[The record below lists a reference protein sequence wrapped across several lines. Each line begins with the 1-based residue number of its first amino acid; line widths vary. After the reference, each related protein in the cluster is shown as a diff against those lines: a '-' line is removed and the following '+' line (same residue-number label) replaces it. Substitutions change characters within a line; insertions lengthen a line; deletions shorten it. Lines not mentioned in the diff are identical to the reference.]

1 MVTTNWLYIGN
12 FGSQINPS
20 STTIVTQTEANA
32 LNGWTAQGSGELA
45 GVQVTGSNTV
55 NGAWRT
61 TYQPPASS
69 FTYTD
74 PASGNVVTTQ
84 ITTFVRGNFSVETFD
99 QTTGSFTTVVLPGIV
114 MQDSSGNL
122 FIRPAGDNTN
132 AWNNVTTVS
141 SITIDSAPVIAANTF
156 MSTLGFS
163 PTIFDNFNFVCFAA
177 GTLLRTADGQIAVED
192 VQKGDLLWTRDD
204 GLQPVG
210 WIGSQRVSSAMLAV
224 FPNLRPIRIRAGALG
239 DQVPVADLIVSPQHR
254 VLVRSSIAER
264 MFDSPEVLVAAKHLL
279 ALDGI
284 EVAEDMAEVE
294 YFHVMFDKHQV
305 VMSNGAETESLYP
318 GPESIKALPAE
329 AVTEIYTLFPELR
342 ADNADILIESAR
354 PLVKGRQGRRMAE
367 RHQQNQKALVG

>member
-1 MVTTNWLYIGN
+1 M
-12 FGSQINPS
+12 
-20 STTIVTQTEANA
+20 
-32 LNGWTAQGSGELA
+32 
-45 GVQVTGSNTV
+45 
-55 NGAWRT
+55 R
-61 TYQPPASS
+61 
-69 FTYTD
+69 
-74 PASGNVVTTQ
+74 
-84 ITTFVRGNFSVETFD
+84 
-99 QTTGSFTTVVLPGIV
+99 
-114 MQDSSGNL
+114 
-122 FIRPAGDNTN
+122 
-132 AWNNVTTVS
+132 
-141 SITIDSAPVIAANTF
+141 
-156 MSTLGFS
+156 TLGFS

-192 VQKGDLLWTRDD
+192 VQKDDLLWTRDE

>member
-1 MVTTNWLYIGN
+1 MTTTNWLYIGN
-12 FGSQINPS
+12 FGNLINNP
-20 STTIVTQTEANA
+20 TNTNITPDQAEN
-32 LNGWTAQGSGELA
+32 LIGWTAQGSGELSA
-45 GVQVTGSNTV
+45 VEVTGSNPFG
-55 NGAWRT
+55 NSWRT
-61 TYQPPASS
+61 TYQTSTSTFNYDDALAGTGLNTVVSTFIAVEVDVEVP
-69 FTYTD
+69 D
-74 PASGNVVTTQ
+74 PA
-84 ITTFVRGNFSVETFD
+84 
-99 QTTGSFTTVVLPGIV
+99 TGSFTTVSLPAIL
-114 MQDSSGNL
+114 MQDSLGNL
-122 FIRPAGDNTN
+122 FLRPDGLFPN
-132 AWNNVTTVS
+132 AWDDITTLS
-141 SITIDSAPVIAANTF
+141 AITITSVEVLPNGTS
-156 MSTLGFS
+156 MRTLGFS

-342 ADNADILIESAR
+342 AEDADILIESAR